1 MAREGSRSGSRART
15 EELRR
20 EIALTEAGWRR
31 PLRSRAFI
39 LGVLIWAAFVGAAGA
54 MAVWTRE
61 QPLVAVD
68 RVMRQTRTV
77 RTSFEIVDEAA
88 TEQTRQTARQQTPRV
103 YVGDAALLDEVRSS
117 LENLPRALK
126 DVQDVAGVEPGL
138 RQQFDLN
145 DERLAAVKAAAEGLA
160 ADRWQQR
167 VRQLS
172 DALART
178 PILDKLAY
186 QVELINQNEEIELRV
201 PGRSAALVRS
211 NVVVNIEDKN
221 LPDTMRML
229 AATSG
234 FTGAA
239 LDLVAARLSY
249 QPKPTFTFDAAATAA
264 AQDAAAKA
272 VPEQRV
278 SYPDREVIYRRGDVL
293 TPTRLSVLRAAMAAE
308 WQSDGAVK
316 LWGVSWLVWLP
327 RIAVVGVV
335 FAVSLALAG
344 YVALFCH
351 AVRRNPVRMAALAG
365 LMVGTMAMACWTTVA
380 QPSLIALTGVAPT
393 VFVTVLLAIAYDRRV
408 ALAFGALHGVLVC
421 LALDQSVSLFAIMV
435 VGIGV
440 AVWQLKE
447 VRERDA
453 LIRTGVLEAAALA
466 GGTFLVSILEL
477 PGTGEALRQSAWDA
491 GLAGFGGLLVAGVT
505 LFILPSVERAF
516 DIMTGMTLIEL
527 RDPKQPLLRQLQ
539 QRAPGT
545 YNHSLNLA
553 SLAEAA
559 ADAIGA
565 DSLLAYVGALYHD
578 IGKMNKPE
586 YFVENQ
592 TPGINKHDKLSP
604 AMSLLV
610 IVGHVKDGMELARE
624 FNLPRPLWHFIE
636 SHHGT
641 TLVEYFFH
649 RARRQAEAAAALA
662 MSGAGNGGH
671 GAGGGGGGGGS
682 GGAGSTSGEGLDTIA
697 PPTELEYRYPGPKP
711 KIKEAAIVML
721 CDAVESASRAMAD
734 PTPSRIEAMVRA
746 IATKRLLDG
755 QFDECDLTLRE
766 LNTIVEAVSKTLASI
781 YHGRIAYPTGPTSG
795 ESEKPRSVDM
805 AAPRSGSGA
814 SAAGTT
820 GGSSRGESGAATVPT
835 TRLPAGAMTPAQGVA
850 GGVGGVGQSA
860 VRRTRGE

>member
-1 MAREGSRSGSRART
+1 MARDPSRSTTRART

-39 LGVLIWAAFVGAAGA
+39 LGVLIWAAFVGGTGA
-54 MAVWTRE
+54 LAVWTRE

-88 TEQTRQTARQQTPRV
+88 TEQARQTARQQTPRV
-103 YVGDAALLDEVRSS
+103 YVADAGLLDEIRTS

-126 DVQDVAGVEPGL
+126 DVQDLAGVEAGL

-145 DERLAAVKAAAEGLA
+145 DERLAAVKAAAEGSA

-167 VRQLS
+167 VRQLGE
-172 DALART
+172 ALART
-178 PILDKLAY
+178 PILDRLAF
-186 QVELINQNEEIELRV
+186 QVELISQNEEIELRV

-211 NVVVNIEDKN
+211 NVVLNVEDRN
-221 LPDTMRML
+221 LPDAMRTL
-229 AATSG
+229 AAASG

-239 LDLVAARLSY
+239 LDVAAARLSH
-249 QPKPTFTFDAAATAA
+249 QPKPTFVFDGPATAT
-264 AQDAAAKA
+264 AQDLSARA
-272 VPEQRV
+272 VSEQRV

-293 TPTRLSVLRAAMAAE
+293 TPTRLAVLRAAMKEERKA
-308 WQSDGAVK
+308 QSA
-316 LWGVSWLVWLP
+316 LQLWLP
-327 RIAVVGVV
+327 RVAVVGVV
-335 FAVSLALAG
+335 LTVSLALAG

-351 AVRRNPVRMAALAG
+351 AVRRNPVRMSALAG
-365 LMVGTMAMACWTTVA
+365 LMVGTMGLACWTTVLE
-380 QPSLIALTGVAPT
+380 PSLIALTGVAPT

-421 LALDQSVSLFAIMV
+421 LALDQSVSLYAIMV

-453 LIRTGVLEAAALA
+453 LIRTGVLEAIALA
-466 GGTFLVSILEL
+466 GGTCLVSILEL
-477 PGTGEALRQSAWDA
+477 PGTPEALRQAAWDA

-505 LFILPSVERAF
+505 LFILPTVERMF

-649 RARRQAEAAAALA
+649 RARRQAEAAAAVAL
-662 MSGAGNGGH
+662 GGNGG
-671 GAGGGGGGGGS
+671 GE
-682 GGAGSTSGEGLDTIA
+682 STSGESIA
-697 PPTELEYRYPGPKP
+697 PPAELEYRYPGPKP

-795 ESEKPRSVDM
+795 ESEKPRTGDVADRDRRRPCAM
-805 AAPRSGSGA
+805 GQVRRGRGRGKERRHGARDRPRC
-814 SAAGTT
+814 
-820 GGSSRGESGAATVPT
+820 P
-835 TRLPAGAMTPAQGVA
+835 TRLPAGAMTPVQGVAGGVA

-860 VRRTRGE
+860 VRRARGE

>member
-1 MAREGSRSGSRART
+1 MARDGSKSASRART

-39 LGVLIWAAFVGAAGA
+39 FGVLIWAAFVAGTGAL
-54 MAVWTRE
+54 AVWTRE

-77 RTSFEIVDEAA
+77 RASFEIVDESA
-88 TEQTRQTARQQTPRV
+88 TEQARQTARQQTPRV
-103 YVGDAALLDEVRSS
+103 YVADAGLLDEIRTS

-126 DVQDVAGVEPGL
+126 DVQDLAGVEPGL

-145 DERLAAVKAAAEGLA
+145 EERLAAVKAAAEGPA
-160 ADRWQQR
+160 AERWQQR

-172 DALART
+172 EVLART
-178 PILDKLAY
+178 PILDRLAY
-186 QVELINQNEEIELRV
+186 QVELISQNEEIELRV

-211 NVVVNIEDKN
+211 NVVLNVEDRN
-221 LPDTMRML
+221 LPEAMRTL
-229 AATSG
+229 AAASG

-239 LDLVAARLSY
+239 LDVAAARLSY
-249 QPKPTFTFDAAATAA
+249 QPKPTFAFDAPATAT
-264 AQDAAAKA
+264 AQDLAARA

-293 TPTRLSVLRAAMAAE
+293 TPTRLAVLRAAMKEERKAQTAF
-308 WQSDGAVK
+308 QQ
-316 LWGVSWLVWLP
+316 WLP
-327 RIAVVGVV
+327 RVAVVGVV
-335 FAVSLALAG
+335 VAVSLALAG

-351 AVRRNPVRMAALAG
+351 AVRRNPVRMGALAG
-365 LMVGTMAMACWTTVA
+365 LMVGTMGLACWTTVA
-380 QPSLIALTGVAPT
+380 EPSLIALTGVAPT

-447 VRERDA
+447 VRERDV

-477 PGTGEALRQSAWDA
+477 PGTPPALRQAAWDA

-505 LFILPSVERAF
+505 LFILPTVERMF

-565 DSLLAYVGALYHD
+565 DALLAYVGALYHD

-649 RARRQAEAAAALA
+649 RARRQAEAAAAVAL
-662 MSGAGNGGH
+662 SGNGGD
-671 GAGGGGGGGGS
+671 A
-682 GGAGSTSGEGLDTIA
+682 AEGIA

-711 KIKEAAIVML
+711 RIKEAAIVML

-781 YHGRIAYPTGPTSG
+781 YHGRIAYPTGPAGG
-795 ESEKPRSVDM
+795 ESDRPRTGDM
-805 AAPRSGSGA
+805 PAPKTGTGSATGSGGGPGRTDAAAAAPA
-814 SAAGTT
+814 
-820 GGSSRGESGAATVPT
+820 VPT
-835 TRLPAGAMTPAQGVA
+835 TRLPAGAMTPVQ
-850 GGVGGVGQSA
+850 GVGGSA